1 MPLLKLIGEGA
12 LSGLYNVEE
21 LHIADNR
28 MLNDIDTKALTR
40 KDEDSNNEIWPP
52 LRKVSQDMHKKYFQ
66 SMTPLSLSS
75 VPVSPVT
82 RYIERLFH
90 RSTFKTTNWRI

>member
-52 LRKVSQDMHKKYFQ
+52 LRKVSQDMHKK
-66 SMTPLSLSS
+66 MLPKHDTPKSVIYPSFSS
-75 VPVSPVT
+75 HTLYRALIS
-82 RYIERLFH
+82 
-90 RSTFKTTNWRI
+90 